1 MVEIGKEENSGSNQ
15 DVVKETKQIIEYR
28 EKELFGAYELVKD
41 TVVVIKI
48 LRKVPVLVEDKVEIK
63 EIIIGHGSGF
73 VYTLKELPFIFT
85 THHVISGLKKNDSI
99 EILLKQKDGNWIAER
114 NAQIFFNDPEHD
126 ISALFLSLNANN
138 LTSVNFAKPVFEPTV
153 LLKVGVRITYCGFP
167 YISEKGEF
175 IPIFQQGII
184 AGIDTG
190 RFKDDKVAYIIDG
203 MVNPGNSGGPAF
215 ISDGKDVIGI
225 ISAYIKPLLAGPKL
239 AIIDGEETIDLLS
252 RSAGLGL
259 VVPINYAID
268 RLRSEI
274 SRLVDEQKEKE
285 SKVQNQSLTVQEQQ
299 QNIKEAIASRIAKE
313 QII

>member
-1 MVEIGKEENSGSNQ
+1 MAEITKEGSSGSNQ
-15 DVVKETKQIIEYR
+15 EMFKEAKQIIEYR
-28 EKELFGAYELVKD
+28 EKELFDAYELVKD

-48 LRKVPVLVEDKVEIK
+48 LRKIPVLVEDKVEIK

-73 VYTLKELPFIFT
+73 VYNLKGLPFVFT
-85 THHVISGLKKNDSI
+85 AHHVIRDLKKNDSI
-99 EILLKQKDGNWIAER
+99 EILLKQKDGKWITER
-114 NAQIFFNDPEHD
+114 NAQIFFSDPEHD
-126 ISALFLSLNANN
+126 ISALFLSVDGNN
-138 LTSVNFAKPVFEPTV
+138 LGSVNFAKPVFQPTT

-225 ISAYIKPLLAGPKL
+225 ISAYIKPLLAGPRL

-274 SRLVDEQKEKE
+274 KRLADEQKKKE
-285 SKVQNQSLTVQEQQ
+285 NKIESQSSAINEQQ
-299 QNIKEAIASRIAKE
+299 QNLREVIASRLSKE
-313 QII
+313 

>member
-1 MVEIGKEENSGSNQ
+1 
-15 DVVKETKQIIEYR
+15 
-28 EKELFGAYELVKD
+28 
-41 TVVVIKI
+41 VVIKI
-48 LRKVPVLVEDKVEIK
+48 LRKVPVLVEDKVEIR

-73 VYTLKELPFIFT
+73 IYNLKELPFVFT
-85 THHVISGLKKNDSI
+85 AHHVISDLKKNDSI
-99 EILLKQKDGNWIAER
+99 EIFLKQKDGTWIAER

-126 ISALFLSLNANN
+126 ISALFLSLDANN
-138 LTSVNFAKPVFEPTV
+138 LSSVNFAKPVFTPTV

-190 RFKDDKVAYIIDG
+190 RFKDNKVAYIIDG

-225 ISAYIKPLLAGPKL
+225 ISAYIKPLLAGPRL

-274 SRLVDEQKEKE
+274 NRLADEQKQKDARI
-285 SKVQNQSLTVQEQQ
+285 QNQSSAAQEQQ
-299 QNIKEAIASRIAKE
+299 PNLKEVIASRI
-313 QII
+313 IRD